1 MTVHLNSIFNNYTF
15 SDTFRSLGWE
25 PTWIPEK
32 IKLQNEQESK
42 RIQIVSI
49 FVKEIWIFI
58 LSLRGREEK
67 WGRGHYSSEVRLKVE
82 IIDWKGWEG
91 GVGGRGGATNESNG
105 PRWLSPKWSSL
116 LKSICCDKSSCL
128 TCVCVWV
135 RVCVTST
142 ACDNRK
148 QQWRSRS

>member
-49 FVKEIWIFI
+49 FVKEI
-58 LSLRGREEK
+58 
-67 WGRGHYSSEVRLKVE
+67 
-82 IIDWKGWEG
+82 
-91 GVGGRGGATNESNG
+91 
-105 PRWLSPKWSSL
+105 
-116 LKSICCDKSSCL
+116 
-128 TCVCVWV
+128 
-135 RVCVTST
+135 
-142 ACDNRK
+142 
-148 QQWRSRS
+148 